1 MIYAEKGNRVI
12 QIGDYE
18 TQKYAEQGYK
28 IIDEWGKV
36 IIDSVPTDIPTLRT
50 AYKQQQSEIK
60 KLTDEIQR
68 LKQENSDLLK
78 ALSTADKKA
87 KEVTPKAEEVKQ
99 EEVEEVKPKSTATKG
114 KKKAE

>member
-12 QIGDYE
+12 QIGDNE
-18 TQKYAEQGYK
+18 VQKYAEQGYK

-36 IIDSVPTDIPTLRT
+36 IVDSVPTDVPTLRT

-60 KLTDEIQR
+60 KLTEEIQR
-68 LKQENSDLLK
+68 LKQENGDLLK
-78 ALSTADKKA
+78 ALSVTKKT
-87 KEVTPKAEEVKQ
+87 KEETPKVEEVKQ